1 MPKYTVLDTNIILQ
15 DAHNL
20 VNLAKNSIIVLPET
34 VINEI
39 DSKKSLFSEV
49 GFHAKEFG
57 RLMRKADK
65 LDTVFTDEYTISKR
79 LIQGVE
85 VHTILMKTY
94 SDLSIYEPNIANDRR
109 IVQAAYS
116 YLQHNLGDTVFITN
130 DNMCSIIAEAQGFTV
145 IDWKAVEN
153 TEFQFIK
160 ELTVPT
166 ETFSKLH
173 NLSITTVDS
182 SYTYE
187 NYNYKFI
194 DELTGQVKLGNIRN
208 GYIDILGKDTENE
221 LRRQDASPQN
231 SGQLFL
237 SRAIQNPNIDI
248 VVCDAL
254 AGSGKTVSA
263 FSNAIRLV
271 KKGDY
276 GSITYIRA
284 SVDDVPKEEE
294 VGFLSGN
301 EEKMAVYFHPVH
313 DTLDFLV
320 RSRHKD
326 SKLKG
331 KAYEDFIESQIEDM
345 TEKYNITA
353 MTGLGMRGRTFSNT
367 IAIIDEAQNM
377 SKSSL
382 QKVLTRFGKDCKIII
397 IGSNRQIDNPYI
409 TKFTNGLSVILDA
422 CTKEQAKIKLHA
434 VPLTKVV
441 RSDIAEFAEKVFS
454 K

>member
-194 DELTGQVKLGNIRN
+194 AELTGQVKLGNIRN

>member
-15 DAHNL
+15 DAHNI
-20 VNLAKNSIIVLPET
+20 VDLAKDSIIVLPET

-39 DSKKSLFSEV
+39 DSKKSLLNEI

-57 RLMRKADK
+57 RMMRKAEK
-65 LDTVFTDEYTISKR
+65 LETQFTEDYTVSRR
-79 LIQGVE
+79 LVEGVE
-85 VHTILMKTY
+85 VHTILMKSY
-94 SDLSIYEPNIANDRR
+94 PDLSIYEPNIANDRR
-109 IVQAAYS
+109 IVFAAYS
-116 YLQHNLGDTVFITN
+116 YLQDNLNETSFITN
-130 DNMCSIIAEAQGFTV
+130 DNMCSIIAEAQGFKVT
-145 IDWKAVEN
+145 DWKAVEN
-153 TEFQFIK
+153 TEFQFMK
-160 ELTVPT
+160 ELTIPT
-166 ETFSKLH
+166 NKFSRLH
-173 NLSITTVDS
+173 NLLITDIDPD
-182 SYTYE
+182 YKLE
-187 NYNYKFI
+187 NYNYMFN

-208 GYIDILGKDTENE
+208 GYIDILGKETENE
-221 LRRQDASPQN
+221 LRRQDASPIN

-248 VVCDAL
+248 VVTEAL

-271 KKGDY
+271 KKGEY

-301 EEKMAVYFHPVH
+301 DEKMAVYLHPVH

-320 RSRHKD
+320 RSRYKD
-326 SKLKG
+326 SKRKG
-331 KAYEDFIESQIEDM
+331 KEYEDFIESAIDEM
-345 TEKYNITA
+345 KIKYNITA

-397 IGSNRQIDNPYI
+397 VGSNRQIDNPYV
-409 TKFTNGLSVILDA
+409 TKYTNGLSVILDA
-422 CTKEQAKIKLHA
+422 CTKPQEKIQLHA